1 MSDNKIKKHNRS
13 FKQRLTEAKSVYNF
27 NGFTT
32 VQDSLDPYTFRSR
45 QGRAGL
51 HKMAD
56 ARSSAPFLNG
66 TTVSNQILQ
75 DLIKIKNKGDANL
88 HLKLEHATRNA
99 LMQTFKHLGVG
110 DIQELMQQQ
119 GLSGIGT
126 GEFVQNLEHLSKKMG
141 RTSLM
146 RNLRTEIGKVDDLDV
161 QRLTTK
167 YSFAPEEILDIT
179 NTSGHKGY
187 ATKLHKRIETLVGE
201 RFPGKFEITSGF
213 SIKQIAGVPVM
224 QLGISKATGM
234 DQLRRTMQIPLTSG
248 VPISDLTHNIFGMTQ
263 TIERQAGRGREL
275 TFGEFIVEKLVNQNG
290 LLAKW
295 DAGKHHF
302 KLSGQENL
310 KEMRKLYGGYFPQAM
325 PAGPETGISG
335 VWKTMRSSRVNIELP
350 KDMAPEDLPAWIEK
364 QAAREGIFYSPKG
377 EIIRTEGGRQFYPFQ
392 RGVDLTKLVPFGEE
406 TRWARK
412 PLHIIRPEMTL
423 TSDAV
428 QSAKMFEKS
437 RGIRRTVTS
446 EAAKHMADIR
456 DLNIPMLYMPDMMD
470 LGVREGEIAVSDTIT
485 EMLNTQATRKYRIL
499 ESSGILPLA
508 PEIVEAQATG
518 KPVRLAAGARLG
530 MGRELL
536 KTTTAAG
543 EVVYG
548 GKTSDLDELISQTVG
563 DDITD
568 IIKSVRKAPGTNY
581 VEVEIQRQVRGG
593 AAQKVFGE
601 GGVKSVLR
609 PKEAS
614 ILAKYA
620 QRVSGTG
627 IKPEA
632 FTHYEALF
640 KDPRARKYQM
650 TTGLR
655 HILTQAG
662 VNNAFTDDPLQYL
675 ADVQGQAYGVERKL
689 LSLARKHGLTG
700 VEFGM
705 VFGTYAK
712 EISAKEIEQ
721 RKTIMSG
728 AIDFS
733 EKELGYIKRHPFAF
747 GIAQVVPGGELG
759 AHEMVKG
766 SFETRAIWKAGLG
779 GPTGEGVAEIVG
791 RRRLG
796 KSYGAVTEL
805 RKAMLSVAGDDNL
818 SKMLT
823 EQQFS
828 SAQELNSSILMR
840 TSERSIYSQEG
851 MLLKFS
857 KEQQKTYGLKP
868 HMYLPSIEEVAGMG
882 TRAGEAGERAA
893 LSTLRRYSEVLSGI
907 YTKQSAKDVTAAM
920 GQLNIEL
927 STQYARAVAG
937 KAKTPGFV
945 YARVQ
950 SQATGF
956 IGPFPSAEAGRW
968 IEREA
973 EVRASRNIMEKMWA
987 DSTDKTFVK
996 SQREAFLRGE
1006 AVEGLV
1012 ARHPIT
1018 GKTGAFPIRLRYD
1031 SKLDELGHQLEASE
1045 SVMKVLR
1052 GDYDGDNVIVTTV
1065 MNKREQETARKM
1077 LKHKA
1082 LTATFDDFAKSEAI
1096 FRGAKRAAAGGA
1108 AAAEFSQLGEQLKLA
1123 VTSEIGLLDVAFEDI
1138 YKGAVASGD
1147 KRIIAGA
1154 AQLYENVPQEIISAK
1169 HMTPAEARAMIGQS
1183 QRIMGAISGARDAES
1198 IIGGAEQISKAVGK
1212 RFDLSR
1218 LAEEG
1223 IDVKEIVTRS
1233 LMGRQETAAKVED
1246 LEAFMHIGRKGP
1258 TTAAALKLASDPM
1271 RVLRTA
1277 DAAGGSMHG
1286 AMMPDPILSMKSGA
1300 TGYSAVETLTSN
1312 MKTMMK
1318 GQFAGMGKGTAM
1330 VAAAT
1335 ALAGGLFYLGAKSR
1349 EATPFGGHNI
1359 MAPPPRPPQGSAGEM
1374 VIPDLN
1380 FQAKPKY
1387 IQPESIQGGQLKAGQ
1402 VGSPQAM
1409 QHTPKAMVDQNTTPM
1424 SSVVRIRGRESANVD
1439 YNEISAKIM
1448 ERMKMPSNVNVN
1460 INDNS
1465 RTITAEMIDRLI
1477 EG

>member
-32 VQDSLDPYTFRSR
+32 VRDSLDPYTFSSR

-51 HKMAD
+51 QQMANP
-56 ARSSAPFLNG
+56 RSSAPFLNG

-75 DLIKIKNKGDANL
+75 DLIKVKNKGDANL

-99 LMQTFKHLGVG
+99 LMQTFKHLGVA

-119 GLSGIGT
+119 GLSEIGT
-126 GEFVQNLEHLSKKMG
+126 GAFVQNLEHLSKKMG
-141 RTSLM
+141 RTALM
-146 RNLRTEIGKVDDLDV
+146 RNVRSEIGKIDDLDV
-161 QRLTTK
+161 KRLTTK
-167 YSFAPEEILDIT
+167 YSFAPEDALDVT
-179 NTSGHKGY
+179 NISKHKGY
-187 ATKLHKRIETLVGE
+187 ATELHGRISELVGK
-201 RFPGKFEITSGF
+201 RFPGKFEVGAGF
-213 SIKQIAGVPVM
+213 GIKEIAGVPVM
-224 QLGISKATGM
+224 EFGIRKAAGA

-248 VPISDLTHNIFGMTQ
+248 VPISDLTYNVFGMVD
-263 TIERQAGRGREL
+263 TIERQGSKGRAL
-275 TFGEFIVEKLVNQNG
+275 SFGEFIVEKLVNENG

-295 DAGKHHF
+295 DTGKHHF
-302 KLSGQENL
+302 KISGKENL
-310 KEMRKLYGGYFPQAM
+310 KEMRKMYGGYFPQAM

-335 VWKTMRSSRVNIELP
+335 VWKKMRSSRVNIELP
-350 KDMAPEDLPAWIEK
+350 KDIAPEGIPAWIEQ
-364 QAAREGIFYSPKG
+364 QAARKDIYYSPKG
-377 EIIRTEGGRQFYPFQ
+377 EIIRTKGGRQFYPFQ

-412 PLHIIRPEMTL
+412 PLHIIRPEASL
-423 TSDAV
+423 TSEAV
-428 QSAKMFEKS
+428 QSARMFEKS

-446 EAAKHMADIR
+446 AAAKHMADIR

-470 LGVREGEIAVSDTIT
+470 LGVREGEIPVSNTIT
-485 EMLNTQATRKYRIL
+485 EMLNTQSTRKYRIL

-543 EVVYG
+543 EVIFG
-548 GKTSDLDELISQTVG
+548 SKTSDLDELISQTVG

-568 IIKSVRKAPGTNY
+568 TIRSVRKAPGTDY
-581 VEVEIQRQVRGG
+581 VEVEIQRQTRGDV
-593 AAQKVFGE
+593 ARKVFGE

-609 PKEAS
+609 PKESS

-620 QRVSGTG
+620 QKVAGTG

-632 FTHYEALF
+632 FNNYEALF

-655 HILTQAG
+655 HILGQAG
-662 VNNAFTDDPLQYL
+662 INNSFTDDPLQYL

-700 VEFGM
+700 TEFGM
-705 VFGTYAK
+705 VFGTYSR
-712 EISAKEIEQ
+712 EISEGA
-721 RKTIMSG
+721 G
-728 AIDFS
+728 AIKSGGIGFS
-733 EKELGYIKRHPFAF
+733 AEELGYIKKNPFAF

-759 AHEMVKG
+759 AHEMVQG

-791 RRRLG
+791 QRRLG

-805 RKAMLSVAGDDNL
+805 RKAMLSVAGDDQL
-818 SKMLT
+818 SRMLT
-823 EQQFS
+823 EQQFAG
-828 SAQELNSSILMR
+828 AQELDPSLLMK
-840 TSERSIYSQEG
+840 TSDKTIWSQEG
-851 MLLKFS
+851 TLLKFS

-868 HMYLPSIEEVAGMG
+868 HMYLPSITEVTGMG
-882 TRAGEAGERAA
+882 TRAGEAGEREA
-893 LSTLRRYSEVLSGI
+893 LSTLKRYSEVLSAI
-907 YTKQSAKDVTAAM
+907 ITKQPAKEVTAAM

-927 STQYARAVAG
+927 STEYARAVAG

-945 YARVQ
+945 YSRVQ

-1052 GDYDGDNVIVTTV
+1052 GDYDGDNVIVTTA

-1096 FRGAKRAAAGGA
+1096 FRGAKRAATTSV
-1108 AAAEFSQLGEQLKLA
+1108 AEFSQLGEKLKQT

-1154 AQLYENVPQEIISAK
+1154 AQLYEQVPQEIISAK

-1183 QRIMGAISGARDAES
+1183 QRIMGAISGARDAEG

-1212 RFDLSR
+1212 RFDLSK
-1218 LAEEG
+1218 LAEQG

-1258 TTAAALKLASDPM
+1258 TNAAALALASDPM

-1277 DAAGGSMHG
+1277 DAAGGSMHA
-1286 AMMPDPILSMKSGA
+1286 AMMPDPILSMKKGGTGFSA
-1300 TGYSAVETLTSN
+1300 TETLTAN
-1312 MKTMMK
+1312 VKTMMK

-1335 ALAGGLFYLGAKSR
+1335 TLAGGLFYLGAKSR
-1349 EATPFGGHNI
+1349 EDTPFGGYNV
-1359 MAPPPRPPQGSAGEM
+1359 MAPPPRPQQGSAGEM

-1387 IQPESIQGGQLKAGQ
+1387 IHPESIQGGQLKAGQ

-1439 YNEISAKIM
+1439 YNEISQKIM

-1465 RTITAEMIDRLI
+1465 RTITSEMIDRLI

>member
-32 VQDSLDPYTFRSR
+32 VQDNLDPYTFSSR

-51 HKMAD
+51 QQMANP
-56 ARSSAPFLNG
+56 RSSAPFLNG

-75 DLIKIKNKGDANL
+75 DLIRVKNKGDANL
-88 HLKLEHATRNA
+88 HFKLEHATRNA
-99 LMQTFKHLGVG
+99 LMQTFRHLGVA
-110 DIQELMQQQ
+110 DIHELMQQE
-119 GLSGIGT
+119 GLSEMGSGA
-126 GEFVQNLEHLSKKMG
+126 FVQNLEHLSKKMG

-146 RNLRTEIGKVDDLDV
+146 RNLRSEVGKIDDLDV
-161 QRLTTK
+161 RSLNTK
-167 YSFAPEEILDIT
+167 YSFAPEEALDIT
-179 NTSGHKGY
+179 NTSKHKGY
-187 ATKLHKRIETLVGE
+187 ATKLHGRISELVGK
-201 RFPGKFEITSGF
+201 RFPGKFDVGSGF
-213 SIKQIAGVPVM
+213 SIKEIAGVPVM
-224 QLGISKATGM
+224 QFGISKTTGM

-248 VPISDLTHNIFGMTQ
+248 VPISDLTYNIYGMLDTV
-263 TIERQAGRGREL
+263 ERQGSKGRAL
-275 TFGEFIVEKLVNQNG
+275 NFGEFIVEKLVNKNG

-295 DAGKHHF
+295 DSGKHHF
-302 KLSGQENL
+302 KLSGKENL
-310 KEMRKLYGGYFPQAM
+310 KQMRDLYGGYFPQAM

-364 QAAREGIFYSPKG
+364 QVAREGIFYSPKG

-412 PLHIIRPEMTL
+412 PLHLIRPETTF

-428 QSAKMFEKS
+428 QSVRMFEKA
-437 RGIRRTVTS
+437 RGIKRTVTS
-446 EAAKHMADIR
+446 EAAIQMANIR

-543 EVVYG
+543 EVIYG
-548 GKTSDLDELISQTVG
+548 GKTSDLDELISQAVG

-568 IIKSVRKAPGTNY
+568 IIKSVRKAPGTDY

-593 AAQKVFGE
+593 VAQKVFGE

-675 ADVQGQAYGVERKL
+675 SDVQGQAYGVERKL

-705 VFGTYAK
+705 VFGTYSR
-712 EISAKEIEQ
+712 EISEDA
-721 RKTIMSG
+721 G
-728 AIDFS
+728 AIKAGGIDFS
-733 EKELGYIKRHPFAF
+733 AKELGYIKKNPFAF

-791 RRRLG
+791 QRRLG

-805 RKAMLSVAGDDNL
+805 RKAMLSVAGDANL

-823 EQQFS
+823 EQQFAG
-828 SAQELNSSILMR
+828 AQELDPSLLMR
-840 TSERSIYSQEG
+840 TSERSIWSQEG

-857 KEQQKTYGLKP
+857 KEQQKAYGLKP
-868 HMYLPSIEEVAGMG
+868 HIYLPSIEEVTGMG
-882 TRAGEAGERAA
+882 TRPGEAGKREA
-893 LSTLRRYSEVLSGI
+893 LSTLRRYSELLSAI
-907 YTKQSAKDVTAAM
+907 ITKQPAKDVTAAM

-927 STQYARAVAG
+927 STEYARAVAG
-937 KAKTPGFV
+937 KAKTTGFV
-945 YARVQ
+945 YSRVQ
-950 SQATGF
+950 SIQGTGF

-968 IEREA
+968 VEREA

-987 DSTDKTFVK
+987 DSTDKAFVK

-1096 FRGAKRAAAGGA
+1096 FRGAKRGAAAGA
-1108 AAAEFSQLGEQLKLA
+1108 AAVGFSQLGEQLKLA

-1258 TTAAALKLASDPM
+1258 TTTAALKLASDPM

-1277 DAAGGSMHG
+1277 DAAGGSMYG
-1286 AMMPDPILSMKSGA
+1286 NMMPDPILSMKKGS
-1300 TGYSAVETLTSN
+1300 TGFSAVETLTSN

-1349 EATPFGGHNI
+1349 EETPFGGHNI
-1359 MAPPPRPPQGSAGEM
+1359 MTPPPRPSRGSAGEM

-1424 SSVVRIRGRESANVD
+1424 SSVVRIRGRESANAD
-1439 YNEISAKIM
+1439 YNEISQKIM
-1448 ERMKMPSNVNVN
+1448 ERMKMPSNVNIN

>member
-1 MSDNKIKKHNRS
+1 MSDNKIKKQNRS
-13 FKQRLTEAKSVYNF
+13 LKQHLRDVKGVYNF
-27 NGFTT
+27 KT
-32 VQDSLDPYTFRSR
+32 VEDSLDPYRLKSR
-45 QGRAGL
+45 QGRLGL
-51 HKMAD
+51 QNMINP
-56 ARSSAPFLNG
+56 RSKEPFVKA
-66 TTVSNQILQ
+66 TTVNQQILQ
-75 DLIKIKNKGDANL
+75 DLIRIQNKGDRNMRF
-88 HLKLEHATRNA
+88 KLEHATRNA
-99 LMQTFKHLGVG
+99 LMQTFRHLGVADVQDLMRNEG
-110 DIQELMQQQ
+110 LLEVDGLPSVGSGELVQKLEN
-119 GLSGIGT
+119 LS
-126 GEFVQNLEHLSKKMG
+126 QRMG

-146 RNLRTEIGKVDDLDV
+146 KNVRSQVAMVDDLDV
-161 QRLTTK
+161 KRLTTE
-167 YSFAPEEILDIT
+167 YSFAPEEVLDIT
-179 NTSGHKGY
+179 NRSTHKGH
-187 ATKLHKRIETLVGE
+187 ATKLHARVSELVGKN
-201 RFPGKFEITSGF
+201 FPDKFDVSTGF
-213 SIKQIAGVPVM
+213 SIKEIAGAPVM
-224 QLGISKATGM
+224 QFGISKATGA
-234 DQLRRTMQIPLTSG
+234 DRARRTMQIPLTSS
-248 VPISDLTHNIFGMTQ
+248 VPVSSLASNIFGEVDTL
-263 TIERQAGRGREL
+263 ERQGAKGRL
-275 TFGEFIVEKLVNQNG
+275 LNFGEFIIEDLVNKNG

-295 DAGKHHF
+295 DAGLHHF
-302 KLSGQENL
+302 KAEGKDNL
-310 KEMRKLYGGYFPQAM
+310 KDMRKLYGDFFPQAM
-325 PAGPETGISG
+325 PAGPETGVSG
-335 VWKTMRSSRVNIELP
+335 VWETMRSSRVNIELP

-364 QAAREGIFYSPKG
+364 QVARPGIFYSPKG

-412 PLHIIRPEMTL
+412 PLHIIRPETTL

-428 QSAKMFEKS
+428 QSVRMFEKA
-437 RGIRRTVTS
+437 RGIRKTVTA
-446 EAAKHMADIR
+446 EAAIQMANIR
-456 DLNIPMLYMPDMMD
+456 DLNMPMLYMPDMMD

-485 EMLNTQATRKYRIL
+485 EMLNTQSTRKYRIL

-568 IIKSVRKAPGTNY
+568 IIKSVKKASGTDY
-581 VEVEIQRQVRGG
+581 VTVEIERQVRGG
-593 AAQKVFGE
+593 VAQKVFGE

-609 PKEAS
+609 PQES
-614 ILAKYA
+614 SMLAKYA
-620 QRVSGTG
+620 QKVSGTG

-655 HILTQAG
+655 HILSQAG

-675 ADVQGQAYGVERKL
+675 SDVQGQAYGVERKL
-689 LSLARKHGLTG
+689 LALSRKHGLTG

-712 EISAKEIEQ
+712 EIKEESSAIL
-721 RKTIMSG
+721 SG

-733 EKELGYIKRHPFAF
+733 EKELEYIKRNPFAF

-791 RRRLG
+791 QRRLG

-805 RKAMLSVAGDDNL
+805 RKAMLSVAGDANL
-818 SKMLT
+818 SKLLT
-823 EQQFS
+823 EQQFAG
-828 SAQELNSSILMR
+828 AQELDRSMLRR
-840 TSERSIYSQEG
+840 TSDKTIWSQEG
-851 MLLKFS
+851 TLLKFTE
-857 KEQQKTYGLKP
+857 EQQKTYGLKK
-868 HMYLPSIEEVAGMG
+868 HMYLPSITEVTGMG
-882 TRAGEAGERAA
+882 TRPGEAGKREA
-893 LSTLRRYSEVLSGI
+893 LSTLKRYSELLSAVM
-907 YTKQSAKDVTAAM
+907 TKESAKDVTAAM
-920 GQLNIEL
+920 KNLDIEL
-927 STQYARAVAG
+927 STQYARATAG

-945 YARVQ
+945 YTRVQ

-973 EVRASRNIMEKMWA
+973 EVKASRNIMEKMWA
-987 DSTDKTFVK
+987 DSTDKAFVK

-1077 LKHKA
+1077 LKHKT
-1082 LTATFDDFAKSEAI
+1082 LTATFDDFAKSAAI
-1096 FRGAKRAAAGGA
+1096 FSRAKRGAVSGA
-1108 AAAEFSQLGEQLKLA
+1108 AAVEFSQLGEQLKMA
-1123 VTSEIGLLDVAFEDI
+1123 VTSEIGALDVAFEDI
-1138 YKGAVASGD
+1138 LESAAASGD
-1147 KRIIAGA
+1147 KKIIAGA
-1154 AQLYENVPQEIISAK
+1154 QQLYENVPQEIISAK
-1169 HMTPAEARAMIGQS
+1169 HMTPAEAKAMIGES
-1183 QRIMGAISGARDAES
+1183 QRIMKAIRGARSPEG
-1198 IIGGAEQISKAVGK
+1198 IIEGAGQISEAVGK
-1212 RFDLSR
+1212 RFDLSK
-1218 LAEEG
+1218 LAEQG
-1223 IDVKEIVTRS
+1223 IDVEEIVTRS
-1233 LMGRQETAAKVED
+1233 LKARKGSAVKAED
-1246 LEAFMHIGRKGP
+1246 LKAFMHIGRKGP
-1258 TTAAALKLASDPM
+1258 TTAAALRLASDPM

-1300 TGYSAVETLTSN
+1300 TGYSAVETLTAN
-1312 MKTMMK
+1312 VKTMMK

-1349 EATPFGGHNI
+1349 EETPFGGHNI
-1359 MAPPPRPPQGSAGEM
+1359 MAPPSRPPRGSAGEM

-1387 IQPESIQGGQLKAGQ
+1387 IHPESIQGGQLKAGQ

-1439 YNEISAKIM
+1439 YNEISQKIM